1 MNLNL
6 ISFIYLPLGLVISF
20 LLSYLYLRR
29 YPKEDVKFAY
39 YFSVFVFGLVIFN
52 IFLIPY
58 DIAVAGYV
66 KLNGINFT
74 LFDNLD
80 IYYLIFGFFSQ
91 IVGDVVSPI
100 MIYIEISGFYHKG
113 EITLEVLKS
122 FFTDFFELIKLIV
135 IILVSIP
142 TTINLFVIQG
152 QDVMELLRI
161 ILLYLNFFPYLEIL
175 YYIGFV
181 SQDLVYSVLKKKYKG
196 EWRYF
201 DLWKLGK
208 IYKYYFREREV
219 VNKRFEEITNDIDE
233 ALDKYHMVIPK
244 EFMDHYTRFKKKVE
258 DTQSNLLFLVS
269 EQKSVRDATLKHKE
283 EEMKKN
289 ESLRY
294 DADFYKQM
302 FQYVDKEE
310 KTVKKQID
318 LDSSNQFD
326 DSMSNLNESELD
338 YSEDDDYDEFEG
350 MSEQELREQLGSD
363 YETMME
369 KRNRKL
375 KAKQN
380 TDYVA
385 PIHVQEQFIFTEKK
399 FQSFENL
406 KNHIC
411 SKMTKVIKA
420 SNSVQR
426 KSHLISQKGIILLDG
441 RHYNNTYSNWRLLP
455 IALYFGV
462 LIFFELPFN
471 IYEFFGEDAH
481 GFVFD
486 LVFGIVTTSFYF
498 FIFNYA
504 TINHKYIS
512 GNLIFGKNKSS
523 NFNFYKFISF
533 ILCFS
538 DALFFHSVW
547 VMKKNMDDYDI
558 NVKYFEVFNLPQV
571 LIREIDIIPYLS
583 LLIIIVCVFNAAKFS
598 SFKLKIKKCNFSK
611 VIFLFNENADF
622 FYNEE
627 NLFSNFILGCG
638 VLFCIKKNMNKI
650 MQLLGDIL

>member
-6 ISFIYLPLGLVISF
+6 ISYIYLPVGLALSF
-20 LLSYLYLRR
+20 LLSFLYLRR

-39 YFSVFVFGLVIFN
+39 YFSVLVFGLVIFN

-58 DIAVAGYV
+58 DIAVAGYIRET
-66 KLNGINFT
+66 GTNFT

-80 IYYLIFGFFSQ
+80 IYYLVFGFFSQ

-100 MIYIEISGFYHKG
+100 LIYIEISGFYNKG
-113 EITLEVLKS
+113 EVTLEVLKS
-122 FFTDFFELIKLIV
+122 FFTDFFELIKLIL

-142 TTINLFVIQG
+142 TTINLFVVQG
-152 QDVMELLRI
+152 QDAMELLRI

-181 SQDLVYSVLKKKYKG
+181 SQDLVYSVLKKKYSR

-208 IYKYYFREREV
+208 IYKYYFREREI
-219 VNKRFEEITNDIDE
+219 VNKRFEEITKDIDD
-233 ALDKYHMVIPK
+233 ALNKYHMEIPG
-244 EFMDHYTRFKKKVE
+244 EFMDHYNKFKQKVE
-258 DTQSNLLFLVS
+258 DTQRNLLFLVS
-269 EQKSVRDATLKHKE
+269 EKKSVLDATLKHKE
-283 EEMKKN
+283 DQMKQN
-289 ESLRY
+289 ENLKY
-294 DADFYKQM
+294 DEGFYKQM
-302 FQYVDKEE
+302 FQYVDKEQR
-310 KTVKKQID
+310 TVKKQID
-318 LDSSNQFD
+318 LDRSSQLD
-326 DSMSNLNESELD
+326 DSMSN

-350 MSEQELREQLGSD
+350 MTEEELRAQLGSD
-363 YETMME
+363 YEAMME

-375 KAKQN
+375 RAKQN

-385 PIHVQEQFIFTEKK
+385 PIHVQEQFIYTEKK

-406 KNHIC
+406 KSYIC

-441 RHYNNTYSNWRLLP
+441 RRYFNTYTNWRLLP
-455 IALYFGV
+455 IAIYFGV

-471 IYEFFGEDAH
+471 IYEFFPEKAH

-486 LVFGIVTTSFYF
+486 LVFGIITTSFYF

-538 DALFFHSVW
+538 DAIFFHSVW
-547 VMKKNMDDYDI
+547 VMKKNMNDYNID
-558 NVKYFEVFNLPQV
+558 VKYFEVFNLPQILV
-571 LIREIDIIPYLS
+571 GEIDIVPFLS

-598 SFKLKIKKCNFSK
+598 SFKLKIKMCNFSK

-622 FYNEE
+622 FYNET

-638 VLFCIKKNMNKI
+638 VLFCIKKNFNRI
-650 MQLLGDIL
+650 LQLIGDIL

>member
-6 ISFIYLPLGLVISF
+6 ISYIYLPVGLALSF
-20 LLSYLYLRR
+20 LLSFLYLRR

-39 YFSVFVFGLVIFN
+39 YFSVLVFGLVIFN

-58 DIAVAGYV
+58 DIAVAGYTRET
-66 KLNGINFT
+66 GTNFT

-80 IYYLIFGFFSQ
+80 IYYLVFGFFSQ

-100 MIYIEISGFYHKG
+100 LIYIEISGFYNKG
-113 EITLEVLKS
+113 EVTLEVLKS
-122 FFTDFFELIKLIV
+122 FFSDFFELIKLIL

-142 TTINLFVIQG
+142 TTINLFVVQG
-152 QDVMELLRI
+152 QDAMELLRI

-181 SQDLVYSVLKKKYKG
+181 SQDLVYSVLKKKYSR

-208 IYKYYFREREV
+208 IYKYYFREREI
-219 VNKRFEEITNDIDE
+219 VNKRFEEITKDIDD
-233 ALDKYHMVIPK
+233 ALNKYHMEIPG
-244 EFMDHYTRFKKKVE
+244 EFMDHYNKFKQKVE
-258 DTQSNLLFLVS
+258 DTQRNLLFLVS
-269 EQKSVRDATLKHKE
+269 EKKSVLDATLKHKE
-283 EEMKKN
+283 DQMKQN
-289 ESLRY
+289 ENLKY
-294 DADFYKQM
+294 DEGFYKQM

-310 KTVKKQID
+310 RTVKKQID
-318 LDSSNQFD
+318 LDRSSQLD
-326 DSMSNLNESELD
+326 DSMSN

-350 MSEQELREQLGSD
+350 MTDEELRAQLGSD
-363 YETMME
+363 YEAMME

-375 KAKQN
+375 RAKQN

-385 PIHVQEQFIFTEKK
+385 PIHVQEQFIYTEKK

-406 KNHIC
+406 KSYIC

-441 RHYNNTYSNWRLLP
+441 RRYFNTYTNWRLLP
-455 IALYFGV
+455 IAIYFGV

-471 IYEFFGEDAH
+471 IYEFFPEKAH

-538 DALFFHSVW
+538 DAIFFHSVW
-547 VMKKNMDDYDI
+547 VMKKNMNDYNID
-558 NVKYFEVFNLPQV
+558 VKYFEVFNLPQILV
-571 LIREIDIIPYLS
+571 GEIDIVPFLS

-598 SFKLKIKKCNFSK
+598 SFKLKIKMCNFSK

-622 FYNEE
+622 FYNET

-638 VLFCIKKNMNKI
+638 VLFCIKKNFNRI
-650 MQLLGDIL
+650 LQLIGDIL

>member
-6 ISFIYLPLGLVISF
+6 ISYIYLPVGLALSF
-20 LLSYLYLRR
+20 LLSFLYLRR

-39 YFSVFVFGLVIFN
+39 YFSVLVFGLVIFN

-58 DIAVAGYV
+58 DIAVAGYTRET
-66 KLNGINFT
+66 GTNFT
-74 LFDNLD
+74 LFDHLD

-100 MIYIEISGFYHKG
+100 LIYIEISGFYNKG
-113 EITLEVLKS
+113 EVTLEVLKS
-122 FFTDFFELIKLIV
+122 FFTDFFELIKLIL

-142 TTINLFVIQG
+142 TTINLFVVKG
-152 QDVMELLRI
+152 QDAMELLRI

-181 SQDLVYSVLKKKYKG
+181 SQDLVYSVLKKKYSR

-208 IYKYYFREREV
+208 IYKYYFREREI
-219 VNKRFEEITNDIDE
+219 VNKRFEEITKDIDD
-233 ALDKYHMVIPK
+233 ALNKYHMEIPG
-244 EFMDHYTRFKKKVE
+244 EFMDHYNKFKQKVE
-258 DTQSNLLFLVS
+258 DTQRNLLFLVS
-269 EQKSVRDATLKHKE
+269 EKKSVLDATLKHKE
-283 EEMKKN
+283 DQMKQN
-289 ESLRY
+289 ENLKY
-294 DADFYKQM
+294 DEGFYKQM

-310 KTVKKQID
+310 RTVKKQID
-318 LDSSNQFD
+318 LDRSSHLD
-326 DSMSNLNESELD
+326 DSMSNLNESEFD

-350 MSEQELREQLGSD
+350 MTEEELRAQLGSD
-363 YETMME
+363 YEAMME

-375 KAKQN
+375 RAKQN

-385 PIHVQEQFIFTEKK
+385 PIHVQEQFIYTEKK

-406 KNHIC
+406 KSYIC

-441 RHYNNTYSNWRLLP
+441 RRYFNTYTNWRLLP
-455 IALYFGV
+455 IAIYFGV

-471 IYEFFGEDAH
+471 IYEFFPEKAH

-538 DALFFHSVW
+538 DAIFFHSVW
-547 VMKKNMDDYDI
+547 VMKKNMNDYNID
-558 NVKYFEVFNLPQV
+558 VKYFEVFNLPQILV
-571 LIREIDIIPYLS
+571 GEMDIVPFLS